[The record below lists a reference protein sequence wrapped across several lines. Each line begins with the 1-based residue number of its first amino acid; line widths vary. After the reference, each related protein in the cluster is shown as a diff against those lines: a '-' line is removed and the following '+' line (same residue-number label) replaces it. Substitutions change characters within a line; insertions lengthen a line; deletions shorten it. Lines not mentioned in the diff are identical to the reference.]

1 LEVTYIT
8 HNKGDEITSTINVD
22 KYQMC
27 QLTLNEWEYEYVM
40 DALYYYQYH
49 EKLKD
54 SRLKQFIEGIDL
66 DKDVSKKVFQ
76 EKLKEYKHS

>member
-1 LEVTYIT
+1 MS
-8 HNKGDEITSTINVD
+8 TSYVD
-22 KYQMC
+22 KYQIC
-27 QLTLNEWEYEYVM
+27 ELTLNEWEYEYVM

-54 SRLKQFIEGIDL
+54 SRQKQFIEEIDL

-76 EKLKEYKHS
+76 EKLKECKHS